1 MRYLGL
7 DLGTRTL
14 GVAISDKNLI
24 IATPY
29 KTIRHDNDLDYLIL
43 ELEKIIKEE
52 EISKIILGYPKNM
65 NNTIG
70 EKAIICNNFKDLIEN
85 KLNIKVILQD
95 ERLSTIEAEK
105 VLINN
110 KNRRDKRK
118 KVIDSVA
125 ESIILNTYLE
135 RSKL

>member
-125 ESIILNTYLE
+125 ASIILNTYLE